1 MKAKTFT
8 ARIQADPRPA
18 RELAEYLTKR
28 LDFPVS
34 HRTINNWRIGR
45 LPPPWKQKV
54 VLSAL

>member
-8 ARIQADPRPA
+8 ARIQADSRTA
-18 RELAEYLTKR
+18 GELAEHLTKR

-34 HRTINNWRIGR
+34 RRTVHNWRIGR